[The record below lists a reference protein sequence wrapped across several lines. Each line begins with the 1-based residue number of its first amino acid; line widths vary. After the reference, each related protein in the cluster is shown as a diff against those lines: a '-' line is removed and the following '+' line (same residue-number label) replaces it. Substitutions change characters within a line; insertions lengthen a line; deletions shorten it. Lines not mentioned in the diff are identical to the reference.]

1 MSLGLTNPPTR
12 STGSAV
18 RKSRP
23 VVVTFSLALAGLLA
37 VTGVKAW
44 LNWRTSE
51 SSSSALNAGGMSGRL
66 VAASKEDLEIT
77 IDDDGE
83 LQAVDNIELIS
94 RVEGRATITDIA
106 KEGALV
112 KAGTTVVEL
121 DSSVIRQNIDD
132 ASIELQRAEA
142 AVANAQ
148 SQLKIQ
154 ESNNA
159 AEIEGAQ
166 VALTLAEIDL
176 NKYLE
181 GTYPQTLE
189 SAKARLQIAKTKL
202 QQTNDELAQ
211 SRSLF
216 QRGFVT
222 ATEVKNR
229 ENAQAQAAIDLRA
242 AENDLNVLTEYTY
255 KADTATKNNAVVQ
268 AKNKLDRVK
277 TQNESLI
284 MQRQADLAAAQQ
296 ALETR
301 QRRMEYLQQQLAAT
315 KIIAP
320 SDGLVVYVQ
329 PDNNNQSGPIQ
340 QGAEVRERQVIVRLP
355 DTSRMKA
362 VVRVSEGQIVPI
374 RAGQRALV
382 RVTSLNEA
390 VPATVQRVSLMPDSS
405 RGWWSSGSTKEYP
418 VDIVLDH
425 TPEGLKPGAS
435 VTVSIFVN
443 RATQVL
449 TVPVQSLYAQGKH
462 TYVFV
467 ADGEQIVPRKVTVG
481 LVGKK
486 TIEIKEG
493 VNAGDR
499 VLQLQAGEG
508 QALLK
513 RSGIEVEQAAP
524 EKAPEGG
531 PPAGTAPPA
540 AGLTGAR
547 PDGDPNR
554 PRGTGRGPQGA
565 NPEGGT
571 GSDVPRPRRNR
582 SEGAPG
588 GSPATQPSAG

>member
-1 MSLGLTNPPTR
+1 VSIGALTL
-12 STGSAV
+12 A
-18 RKSRP
+18 
-23 VVVTFSLALAGLLA
+23 ALAA
-37 VTGVKAW
+37 VGGTAVWVTNRSAA
-44 LNWRTSE
+44 
-51 SSSSALNAGGMSGRL
+51 SSSAQFTVSTVSGRL
-66 VAASKEDLEIT
+66 MPATREDLEVT
-77 IDDDGE
+77 VDDDGE

-106 KEGALV
+106 REGALV
-112 KAGTTVVEL
+112 KAGTTVIEL
-121 DSSVIRQNIDD
+121 DSSTIRQNIDD

-176 NKYLE
+176 KKYVE
-181 GTYPQTLE
+181 GTYPQSLE
-189 SAKARLQIAKTKL
+189 SAKAKLQIAKTKL

-242 AENDLNVLTEYTY
+242 AENDLNVLEEYSY
-255 KADTATKNNAVVQ
+255 KADIATKNNAVVQ

-296 ALETR
+296 QFETR
-301 QRRMEYLQQQLAAT
+301 QRKMEYLQQQLAAT
-315 KIIAP
+315 KIVAP

-329 PDNNNQSGPIQ
+329 PDGNGQGGPIQ

-355 DTSRMKA
+355 DTTRMKA

-405 RGWWSSGSTKEYP
+405 RGWWNAGSTKEYP

-443 RATQVL
+443 RAPQVL

-462 TYVFV
+462 AYVFV

-486 TIEIKEG
+486 TVEIKEG
-493 VNAGDR
+493 VKEGDR

-513 RSGIEVEQAAP
+513 RAGIEIEAAAP

-531 PPAGTAPPA
+531 PPAGAANGAGGPPG
-540 AGLTGAR
+540 AGAIPGAGGGR
-547 PDGDPNR
+547 PEGEPGR
-554 PRGTGRGPQGA
+554 PRGMGRGSQGGA
-565 NPEGGT
+565 PDAGNGGT

-582 SEGAPG
+582 GEGAPG
-588 GSPATQPSAG
+588 GATPSTQPAGAN